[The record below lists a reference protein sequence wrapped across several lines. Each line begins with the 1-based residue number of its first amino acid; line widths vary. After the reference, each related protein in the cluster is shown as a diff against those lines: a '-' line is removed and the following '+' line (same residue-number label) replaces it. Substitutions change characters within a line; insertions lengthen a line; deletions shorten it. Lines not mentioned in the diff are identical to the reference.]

1 MWVVK
6 NPYIGPRIRG
16 VKARLISMDQ
26 LRNLV
31 FSASIDDF
39 ASSLAQTSYRAVA
52 EKITKE
58 TPPNV
63 VSELIEGLV
72 IGELWGMAS
81 TMPGEVKD
89 VLRLYLLRHEVDNI
103 KTIIRLMLSGQY
115 SRERAEKSIRW
126 FIEDALGRRFI
137 LGDLLNANNIDELT
151 SRLTA
156 QRHQSGDYLVKAM
169 DIVRNNPGF
178 DEVIYETML
187 DRSWLEPLTKAPN
200 PIKEVSEFMV
210 NFYNINVA
218 LRGKLW
224 GVPIQVIRALMI
236 PSGLGPELERRYQ
249 EDVPR
254 LLEYLAGDPIVSPI
268 LSSGFNELGDVV
280 RYLHVSYFTAYRRFA
295 LSIFNEGTEFSP
307 ASALAMVHLRDLEA
321 QVLSS
326 IYNVVW
332 SNAPR
337 NIRERMYLILIS

>member
-151 SRLTA
+151 SRL
-156 QRHQSGDYLVKAM
+156 
-169 DIVRNNPGF
+169 N
-178 DEVIYETML
+178 
-187 DRSWLEPLTKAPN
+187 
-200 PIKEVSEFMV
+200 
-210 NFYNINVA
+210 
-218 LRGKLW
+218 
-224 GVPIQVIRALMI
+224 
-236 PSGLGPELERRYQ
+236 
-249 EDVPR
+249 
-254 LLEYLAGDPIVSPI
+254 
-268 LSSGFNELGDVV
+268 
-280 RYLHVSYFTAYRRFA
+280 
-295 LSIFNEGTEFSP
+295 SP
-307 ASALAMVHLRDLEA
+307 A
-321 QVLSS
+321 
-326 IYNVVW
+326 
-332 SNAPR
+332 PP
-337 NIRERMYLILIS
+337 IR